1 MILTDAEKLRIA
13 ANPICCPCSPWWLK
27 DDVVLGDVQQA
38 AIVFANEVEREVLRK
53 LREAGPAGYLVIWD
67 GEQHKYAHA
76 HASEMPADEQAR
88 RMGGTCTPLF
98 TIPEDQT

>member
-1 MILTDAEKLRIA
+1 MILTDDERTKIA
-13 ANPICCPCSPWWLK
+13 HETG
-27 DDVVLGDVQQA
+27 VLPSGVGDRELCELMFAA
-38 AIVFANEVEREVLRK
+38 AIEREVLRK

>member
-1 MILTDAEKLRIA
+1 MILTDEELRDA
-13 ANPICCPCSPWWLK
+13 LRSCPPDAIEPLRTRWLYAK
-27 DDVVLGDVQQA
+27 DFAA
-38 AIVFANEVEREVLRK
+38 AIEREVLRK